1 MQLNSLIKLFNVPRL
16 LLSSRQSNLPLATV
30 ATQSCGFHSTVP
42 LENAAGKASAPQK
55 PKRPVN
61 AYIRYAQ
68 SIRADLAK
76 ANPSASQ
83 MDLAKLTS
91 AKWQTLDPPS
101 KARLEEEY
109 KRELAVWLQQNAKYL
124 SQLTEAQ
131 KEELKQ
137 DRQQKAD
144 DKAKRDLK
152 RTLKQLGRPKRPIN
166 GFLRFCA
173 QYKPKPGV
181 TQGEHKEQMKAL
193 GEKWRAMSE
202 SEKERFNREAEQA
215 ITQYQEEMKQWE
227 DKMLAMDNGDLV
239 RRKNALLSPAAAAPG
254 GKTRLGK
261 KEQTGAAS
269 GRPAAGGARA

>member
-30 ATQSCGFHSTVP
+30 GAQSNGFHSTIP
-42 LENAAGKASAPQK
+42 LENAKAATVQK

-61 AYIRYAQ
+61 AYIRFAQ

-91 AKWQTLDPPS
+91 AKWQTLDQPS

-137 DRQQKAD
+137 DKLQKAD

-173 QYKPKPGV
+173 QFKPKPGV
-181 TQGEHKEQMKAL
+181 TQTEHKQQMKAL
-193 GEKWRAMSE
+193 GEKWRSMPG
-202 SEKERFNREAEQA
+202 SEKERFNREAEEA
-215 ITQYQEEMKQWE
+215 ITRYQEEMKQWE
-227 DKMLAMDNGDLV
+227 DKMLASDNGDLV
-239 RRKNALLSPAAAAPG
+239 RRKNALLNPAPVPTG
-254 GKTRLGK
+254 GKARSAK
-261 KEQTGAAS
+261 KEQPGGAKS
-269 GRPAAGGARA
+269 GRPATGGARA

>member
-16 LLSSRQSNLPLATV
+16 LLSSRQNNLPLAAV
-30 ATQSCGFHSTVP
+30 ATQSNGFHSTVP
-42 LENAAGKASAPQK
+42 LENATAKAAAMQK

-91 AKWQTLDPPS
+91 AKWQTLDQPS

-124 SQLTEAQ
+124 SQLTDVQ

-137 DRQQKAD
+137 DRQQKAE

-173 QYKPKPGV
+173 QFKPKSGV
-181 TQGEHKEQMKAL
+181 TQGEHKEQMRAL
-193 GEKWRAMSE
+193 GEKWRSMSA
-202 SEKERFNREAEQA
+202 SEKEQFNREADEA
-215 ITQYQEEMKQWE
+215 IARYQEEMKQWE

-239 RRKNALLSPAAAAPG
+239 RRKNALLSPAPTPSG
-254 GKTRLGK
+254 GKARTTK
-261 KEQTGAAS
+261 KEQPGAAS
-269 GRPAAGGARA
+269 GSPAAGGARA

>member
-16 LLSSRQSNLPLATV
+16 LLSSRQSNLPLTAV
-30 ATQSCGFHSTVP
+30 ATQSCGLHLTVP
-42 LENAAGKASAPQK
+42 LDNATAKAGTLQK

-61 AYIRYAQ
+61 AYIRFAQ

-91 AKWQTLDPPS
+91 AKWQTLDQPS

-166 GFLRFCA
+166 GFLRFCS

-181 TQGEHKEQMKAL
+181 TQAEHKDQMKSL
-193 GEKWRAMSE
+193 GEKWRSMSA
-202 SEKERFNREAEQA
+202 SEKERFNREAEEA
-215 ITQYQEEMKQWE
+215 ITRYQEEMKQWE

-239 RRKNALLSPAAAAPG
+239 RRKNALLSPAAAPTG
-254 GKTRLGK
+254 GKTRAAK
-261 KEQTGAAS
+261 KEQPGAPR